1 MFVIVVVYV
10 IVSPIVAKALSPIL
24 IVFKIALSI
33 FVVTLLE
40 VIFFETGGFA
50 GLTIWWKLTLAKFN
64 RIYRRNFIGI
74 NMKCYDDRLV
84 WRDIPPIGTPVIIFA
99 FGMLIPLSVKL
110 FGSKGICC
118 NKVGKNNIRWHVH
131 FRYL

>member
-1 MFVIVVVYV
+1 MIVFIPTPSIIEADDNEVPSTTTDPATNCVHVGKGSEKTTLLAGIFPVFVIVVVYV

-50 GLTIWWKLTLAKFN
+50 GLTICWKLTLAWLE
-64 RIYRRNFIGI
+64 IGFIGGI
-74 NMKCYDDRLV
+74 SL
-84 WRDIPPIGTPVIIFA
+84 A
-99 FGMLIPLSVKL
+99 LI
-110 FGSKGICC
+110 
-118 NKVGKNNIRWHVH
+118 
-131 FRYL
+131 